1 MSDDEGPVVDLRDPE
16 AESGT
21 ESPGGEVLVAM
32 TDDDGA
38 LGGRLSRLERRVRDL
53 ESENAHL
60 RLQLHVL
67 AATDSL
73 TGLANRTGLADTV
86 DMALHRLARMGETF
100 AVVFFRFPQL
110 SVLSDGSGADSGEVA
125 VMTEAVRDLGALLAA
140 GLRNVDRVGRI
151 DDMTFAAVLSN
162 IPSEHVTTVIGRT
175 ISSLEALT
183 DAAGVDG
190 SVLAPVIRAIGV
202 TDAPDLMA
210 EDLLTMGTDLL
221 DDPGAGQISAI

>member
-1 MSDDEGPVVDLRDPE
+1 MSENEGPVVDLRGAT
-16 AESGT
+16 AESRV
-21 ESPGGEVLVAM
+21 ENPIREVLVA
-32 TDDDGA
+32 TADDYGSQS
-38 LGGRLSRLERRVRDL
+38 GRLSRLEQRVRDL

-73 TGLANRTGLADTV
+73 TGLANRTGLADAV
-86 DMALHRLARMGETF
+86 DMSLHRLARMGETF

-125 VMTEAVRDLGALLAA
+125 EMTEAVRDLGALLAA

-190 SVLAPVIRAIGV
+190 SVLVPVIRALGV
-202 TDAPDLMA
+202 SDAPDMMA
-210 EDLLTMGTDLL
+210 EDLLAMGVDLL
-221 DDPGAGQISAI
+221 NDPEAGQIAVI

>member
-1 MSDDEGPVVDLRDPE
+1 MSDSEGPVVDLRDGM
-16 AESGT
+16 ADSGSET
-21 ESPGGEVLVAM
+21 PVGEVLVA
-32 TDDDGA
+32 TGDAEGA
-38 LGGRLSRLERRVRDL
+38 LGGRVARLEQRVRDL

-110 SVLSDGSGADSGEVA
+110 AVLSDEAGAGSDQVA
-125 VMTEAVRDLGALLAA
+125 EMTEAVRDLGALLAG

-190 SVLAPVIRAIGV
+190 SVLTPVIRALGV
-202 TDAPDLMA
+202 SDAPDLMA
-210 EDLLTMGTDLL
+210 EDLLAMGTDLL
-221 DDPGAGQISAI
+221 TDEEAGQISVI

>member
-1 MSDDEGPVVDLRDPE
+1 MSDSEGPVVDLRDGMADTE
-16 AESGT
+16 ARG
-21 ESPGGEVLVAM
+21 PVGEVMVAT
-32 TDDDGA
+32 TDGEGA
-38 LGGRLSRLERRVRDL
+38 LSGRLSRLEQRVRDL

-67 AATDSL
+67 ASTDSL

-110 SVLSDGSGADSGEVA
+110 AVLSDESGTDGDEVA
-125 VMTEAVRDLGALLAA
+125 EMTEAVRDLGALLAA

-183 DAAGVDG
+183 DSAGVDG
-190 SVLAPVIRAIGV
+190 SVLTPVIRALGV
-202 TDAPDLMA
+202 SDAPDLMA
-210 EDLLTMGTDLL
+210 EDLLTMGADLL
-221 DDPGAGQISAI
+221 TDEDATQISVI